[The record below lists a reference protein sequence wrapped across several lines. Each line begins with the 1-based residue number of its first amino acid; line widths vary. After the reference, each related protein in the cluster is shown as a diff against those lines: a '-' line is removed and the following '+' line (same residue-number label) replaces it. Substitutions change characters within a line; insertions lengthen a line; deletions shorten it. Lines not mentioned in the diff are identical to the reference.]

1 MATTKA
7 GQKAVN
13 KYIAGHYDRINLTVP
28 KGKKE
33 EYKKL
38 AEDHGK
44 SLNAYIV
51 DLLES
56 SKKTIHQ

>member
-44 SLNAYIV
+44 SLNTYIV
-51 DLLES
+51 DLLEE
-56 SKKTIHQ
+56 SKK